1 MKLSGYL
8 RANKPHRG
16 LFSRHYYTI
25 LSSRF
30 ATGKAICQKKRCGK
44 NLCMGP
50 RRKIPVIL
58 KKALAATEMDY
69 EALKDV
75 RVSSPGRIWLLFEY
89 RNALIESRVYLSAMI
104 DYALRK
110 GGSRGS
116 AIYSDEKGSVQP
128 EALDERFRF
137 SLENEDSPDIQEI
150 KLDGNSVSITYRQPR
165 PIPQDDGFF
174 ENVWAR
180 YRKDGCVY

>member
-1 MKLSGYL
+1 MNDKDE
-8 RANKPHRG
+8 
-16 LFSRHYYTI
+16 I
-25 LSSRF
+25 L
-30 ATGKAICQKKRCGK
+30 KAIEEGISANMNNIREDIKKSGEEVSAK
-44 NLCMGP
+44 LADFDS
-50 RRKIPVIL
+50 KISAL
-58 KKALAATEMDY
+58 KSDY